1 MNYELKKQISIT
13 VQDEVKEYREKSFRI
28 DGGYFSQYNTI
39 RRINLYINNQY
50 LERNADAE
58 GLIFWNISTPRII
71 HVAKNIDLDTKDLM
85 PYGKGEAN
93 YWQAWILKMKFKK
106 WLKDNHFSLVLN
118 DLSEGVA
125 TYGSIV
131 WKKYT
136 DNKTKEVGLCE
147 CDLRRLAF
155 KSSVKSIRDTN
166 VVELHYL
173 TETEIREKEGA
184 WDNIDQILKQ
194 AKRGEGNEEDLD
206 PTALY
211 EVWERVGEVID
222 TDNKVHYTHY
232 IGAGYG
238 EKEVIAYEEEI
249 KKEENPYYDFHI
261 GRYRGR
267 WLRVGVVERLFPLQE
282 RANTL
287 VNQNAESTQI
297 ASLLLM
303 RSSDPTTYGNVL
315 QGAISGQIINSQDL
329 QQVGIDNRAFNIM
342 LGELDRIE
350 KQADNLCFTPA
361 IITGDKLPAT
371 TPFRGMATMA
381 NAAKSAFQYIRETI
395 GETVSNLLTEE
406 ILPSIVKKWNRGD
419 IVEMIDD
426 MKDIKIFDE
435 AVIKS
440 KQMEVLKKNLER
452 GIVTSQEELDMVA
465 QEVSKMIEKQ
475 GRKIEIPKGFF
486 NFEYGIS
493 LDVVGEA
500 IDKNQQND
508 VYAQI
513 IPLILQNPAIK
524 NDPYFRQWVEN
535 NGISPTTMTVEELN
549 KQVSQMKSSATGMK
563 SPEAPSSD
571 QMSNMINSQ

>member
-1 MNYELKKQISIT
+1 MNFELKKPISIT
-13 VQDEVKEYREKSFRI
+13 VQDEVKEYREKSLRI

-39 RRINLYINNQY
+39 RRINLYINSQY

-85 PYGKGEAN
+85 PFGKGNTN
-93 YWQAWILKMKFKK
+93 YWQAWILKLKFKK

-125 TYGSIV
+125 TYGSII

-136 DNKTKEVGLCE
+136 DPKTKEVKLAE

-155 KSSVKSIRDTN
+155 KSSVKSCRDTN
-166 VVELHYL
+166 IVEMHYL

-184 WDNIDQILKQ
+184 WDNIDLLLKN
-194 AKRGEGNEEDLD
+194 AKRGEGKGEDLD

-222 TDNKVHYTHY
+222 TKNKVHYTHY
-232 IGAGYG
+232 IGGGYG

-249 KKEENPYYDFHI
+249 KREENPYYDFHI

-267 WLRVGVVERLFPLQE
+267 WLRVGVVERLFYQQE

-303 RSSDPTTYGNVL
+303 RSNDPNTYGNVL
-315 QGAISGQIINSQDL
+315 QGAISGQIINSTDL
-329 QQVGIDNRAFNIM
+329 QQVGIDNRAFNVM

-350 KQADNLCFTPA
+350 KQADALCFTPA
-361 IITGDKLPAT
+361 VITGDKMPASI
-371 TPFRGMATMA
+371 PFRGMATMA

-406 ILPSIVKKWNRGD
+406 ILPSIVKGWNRGGIID
-419 IVEMIDD
+419 MIDD
-426 MKDIKIFDE
+426 MEDIKLFDE
-435 AVIKS
+435 AIIKS
-440 KQMEVLKKNLER
+440 KQMEVLKKNLEN
-452 GIVTSQEELDMVA
+452 GIVTTTEQLDLIA

-486 NFEYGIS
+486 NFDYGIS

-549 KQVSQMKSSATGMK
+549 KQVEQMKQSATGQQ
-563 SPEAPSSD
+563 APQPASTD
-571 QMSNMINSQ
+571 QLLKQVNSQ